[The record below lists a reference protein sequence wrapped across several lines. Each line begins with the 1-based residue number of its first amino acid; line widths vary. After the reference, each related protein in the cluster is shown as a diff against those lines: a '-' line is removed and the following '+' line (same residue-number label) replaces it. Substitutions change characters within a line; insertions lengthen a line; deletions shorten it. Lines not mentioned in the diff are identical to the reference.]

1 MTETAVSLHSA
12 LADSVA
18 RYRARNPESER
29 RAARA
34 AAVLPGGN
42 TRSVLHFEPFPLAF
56 ARGEG
61 AHLWSLDGDR
71 YVDLLGEYTAGLYG
85 HSNPVILD
93 AVRHALDGG
102 ISFGGTNELEHQ
114 LAELLCRRFEAMELV
129 RFTNSGTEANLMALA
144 LALHHTGRKEILV
157 FKGGYHGG
165 VLAFGGGQPSPVT
178 VPHAFVLG
186 DYNDTDPTRALIREH
201 AATLGAILVEPML
214 GSGGCIAGSSAFLRM
229 LREEATTAGALL
241 IFDEIMT
248 SRLSPQGVGGLE
260 RITPDLMTVGKYL
273 AGGMS
278 FGAFGGRRELMSAY
292 DPTRAGSLFHAGT
305 FNNNVLSMSAGI
317 AGLSRVLTDEA
328 LTELN
333 RRGDRLR
340 EDLNRAAADQEVPV
354 HVSGRGS
361 LLTIHPAPRAINSS
375 EPVSP
380 SRELLKQLLF
390 FELLDSGH
398 WTAARGMIAL
408 SLPVT
413 DEECAGFVTAFAT
426 ILDRHGE
433 LIKAHAGC

>member
-1 MTETAVSLHSA
+1 MIDSV
-12 LADSVA
+12 LADSIA
-18 RYRARNPESER
+18 RYTARNPESER

-34 AAVLPGGN
+34 AEVLPGGN
-42 TRSVLHFEPFPLAF
+42 TRSVLHFDPFPLAF

-61 AHLWSLDGDR
+61 AQLWSLDGDR

-85 HSNPVILD
+85 HSHPVILD
-93 AVRHALDGG
+93 AVREALDGG
-102 ISFGGTNELEHQ
+102 ISYGGTNDLEHRF
-114 LAELLCRRFEAMELV
+114 AELLCRRFPAMERV

-144 LALHHTGRKEILV
+144 LALHHTGRREVLA

-165 VLAFGGGQPSPVT
+165 VLAFGSGEPSPVT

-186 DYNDTDPTRALIREH
+186 DYDEVEATRALIRAH
-201 AATLGAILVEPML
+201 AETLGAILVEPML
-214 GSGGCIAGSSAFLRM
+214 GSGGCIPASGAFLRM
-229 LREEATTAGALL
+229 LREEATATGAVL

-248 SRLSPQGVGGLE
+248 SRLGPQGVGGLE
-260 RITPDLMTVGKYL
+260 GIAPDLMTVGKYL

-292 DPTRAGSLFHAGT
+292 DPTRPGSLFHAGT

-317 AGLSRVLTDEA
+317 AGLGRVLTDEA
-328 LTELN
+328 LTALN
-333 RRGDRLR
+333 ERGDRLR
-340 EDLNRAAADQEVPV
+340 ADLDRVAVDLDVPV

-361 LLTIHPAPRAINSS
+361 LMTVHSR
-375 EPVSP
+375 EPVK
-380 SRELLKQLLF
+380 RLLF

-398 WTAARGMIAL
+398 WIAARGMIAL

-413 DEECAGFVTAFAT
+413 DELCAGFVSAFET
-426 ILDRHGE
+426 ILSRHRE
-433 LIKAHAGC
+433 VLRAC